1 VTQDALTHSE
11 QLQQRVVM
19 TTYDKFYINGQ
30 WVASQGTSSID
41 VFDSITEE
49 VMATV
54 PEGTAKDVADAA
66 RAARAAFDSWS
77 TLPAEERAKY
87 MNRIGDALAGR
98 IDEISSA
105 ISRETGMNKMLSQ
118 LVQVGLPIN
127 SFKTAAALA
136 ESFNFSKE
144 IGSSLV
150 VREPIGVVGCITP
163 WNYPLHQI
171 AAKVAYAMAA
181 GCTVVLK
188 PSEVA
193 PIDAFMLAEI
203 IHEVGLPAG
212 VFNLVTGTGPVVGE
226 AISASEDIDMV
237 SFTGSTRAGRRVMQ
251 VGAESIKK
259 ISLELGGKS
268 ANIICDDLDAE
279 NFGKAVMGGVGKAFL
294 NSGQTC
300 SALTRML
307 VPRTRLTE
315 AEAAAAAVAEG
326 MKVGDPFAEGTNLGP
341 LASSAQRD
349 RVQMYI
355 NKGIEEGATLIA
367 GGLGAPEGL
376 TTGFYVKPT
385 VFSNVTNDMTI
396 AQEEIFG
403 PVLCIL
409 PYDNLDEAVEIANG
423 TVYGLAGAVFSAD
436 KDKAIAIAR
445 RMKTGQVEVNGGA
458 FNPNA
463 PFGGYKQS
471 GIGRELGEYGFE
483 EFLEIKSLQL

>member
-1 VTQDALTHSE
+1 
-11 QLQQRVVM
+11 
-19 TTYDKFYINGQ
+19 
-30 WVASQGTSSID
+30 
-41 VFDSITEE
+41 
-49 VMATV
+49 
-54 PEGTAKDVADAA
+54 
-66 RAARAAFDSWS
+66 
-77 TLPAEERAKY
+77 

-98 IDEISSA
+98 MDEIASA
-105 ISRETGMNKMLSQ
+105 ISRETGMNKMLST

-226 AISASEDIDMV
+226 AISSSEDIDMV

-279 NFGKAVMGGVGKAFL
+279 TFGKAVMGGVGKAFL

-307 VPRTRLTE
+307 VPRTRLAE
-315 AEAAAAAVAEG
+315 AEAAAAAVADG

-341 LASSAQRD
+341 LASAAQRD
-349 RVQMYI
+349 RVQSYI

-403 PVLCIL
+403 PVLSIL
-409 PYDNLDEAVEIANG
+409 PYDTLDEAVEIANG

>member
-1 VTQDALTHSE
+1 
-11 QLQQRVVM
+11 M

-49 VMATV
+49 VMATI

-77 TLPAEERAKY
+77 TLPVEERAKY
-87 MNRIGDALAGR
+87 INRIGDALAGR
-98 IDEISSA
+98 MDEISSA

-144 IGSSLV
+144 IGSSVV

-226 AISASEDIDMV
+226 AISSSEDIDMV

-251 VGAESIKK
+251 VGAETIKK

-279 NFGKAVMGGVGKAFL
+279 TFGKAVMGGVGKAFL

-307 VPRTRLTE
+307 VPRARLAE
-315 AEAAAAAVAEG
+315 AEAAAAAVADG

-341 LASSAQRD
+341 LASAAQRD

-403 PVLCIL
+403 PVLSIL
-409 PYDNLDEAVEIANG
+409 PYDSLDEAVEIANG
-423 TVYGLAGAVFSAD
+423 TVYGLAGAVYSAD